1 MKFDSYHPT
10 INFIFFTTVICFGF
24 MFTQP
29 VFLMIGYACAF
40 IYSVYLGKKKALL
53 LNVIVIVLVFS
64 YAFYYAS
71 YNHFGVTNLA
81 YNSIGNAITLESIYG
96 GFVKGI
102 HLATGI
108 MWYYCVMKIVSS
120 DKVIYLLGRIS
131 PKLSLFLSILLRFI
145 PQIANR
151 FRRAK
156 EAQKAIGRDKGIR
169 NVICILSIVITWTL
183 EKFVESADSMKSRGY
198 TLKGR
203 TAYSLY
209 RFDNRDRGVVILM
222 FTCITGILM
231 GIILEE
237 TKMLMN
243 PQIIMKPITGMSC
256 VFYGVYVFYCLL
268 PMSLQ
273 MNCLKKMPQ

>member
-1 MKFDSYHPT
+1 
-10 INFIFFTTVICFGF
+10 

-29 VFLMIGYACAF
+29 VFLMIGYVCAF
-40 IYSVYLGKKKALL
+40 IYSVYLGEKKALL
-53 LNVIVIVLVFS
+53 LNVIVIVLVFL

-81 YNSIGNAITLESIYG
+81 FNSIGNAITLESIYA

-145 PQIANR
+145 PQIAER

-156 EAQKAIGRDKGIR
+156 EAQMAIGRDKGVR
-169 NVICILSIVITWTL
+169 NVIRILSIVITWIL

-209 RFDNRDRGVVILM
+209 RFDNRDRGVVVLI
-222 FTCITGILM
+222 FTCITVIIM

-237 TKMLMN
+237 TKTLMN
-243 PQIIMKPITGMSC
+243 PQIVMNPITGMSY
-256 VFYGVYVFYCLL
+256 VFYGVYAFYCLL
-268 PMSLQ
+268 PMSLE
-273 MNCLKKMPQ
+273 MYIKGAVAKVDN

>member
-1 MKFDSYHPT
+1 M
-10 INFIFFTTVICFGF
+10 INFIFFTSVIYFGLV
-24 MFTQP
+24 FTQP
-29 VFLMIGYACAF
+29 VFLIVGYVCAF
-40 IYSVYLGKKKALL
+40 TYSVYLRKKKALL
-53 LNVIVIVLVFS
+53 FNSILIILIFA

-71 YNHFGVTNLA
+71 YNHFGITNLA
-81 YNSIGNAITLESIYG
+81 YNSIGNAITLESIYA
-96 GFVKGI
+96 GFAKGI
-102 HLATGI
+102 QLATGI
-108 MWYYCVMKIVSS
+108 MWYSCVIKIISS

-156 EAQKAIGRDKGIR
+156 EAQMAIGRDKGIR
-169 NVICILSIVITWTL
+169 NVMRILSIVITWTL
-183 EKFVESADSMKSRGY
+183 EKFVESAESMKSRGY

-209 RFDNRDRGVVILM
+209 RFDNRDRGVVILI
-222 FTCITGILM
+222 FTCITVIIM

-237 TKMLMN
+237 TKMLIN
-243 PQIIMKPITGMSC
+243 PQIVMNPITGISY

-268 PMSLQ
+268 PMSLE
-273 MNCLKKMPQ
+273 MYIKMDAN